1 MDKETR
7 ERRRVVMECVEGM
20 LGANPELR
28 RIAQLALADG
38 AEVAE
43 VKDALARAFLACYWY
58 AAQEGCG
65 GGEPVRDIADRFKRE
80 LNRP

>member
-28 RIAQLALADG
+28 RIAQLVLATQP
-38 AEVAE
+38 VARGG
-43 VKDALARAFLACYWY
+43 L
-58 AAQEGCG
+58 
-65 GGEPVRDIADRFKRE
+65 GGEALVVLR
-80 LNRP
+80 